1 MRLAQHVLYY
11 PGDRDGGPGDPE
23 VAHVTRV
30 HDADTVDLDVVR
42 RGALYGVAQCDPATP
57 TAGHWS
63 EVPA

>member
-1 MRLAQHVLYY
+1 VRLAQHVLYY

-42 RGALYGVAQCDPATP
+42 RGALYGVAQCAADAP
-57 TAGHWS
+57 TAGCWS
-63 EVPA
+63 EIPA